1 MEISG
6 QIGASF
12 VRQVQSHGAEANESG
27 AAFSRQISEL
37 TDEMKAFAN
46 LARDQSKTKVND
58 QAGRDKS
65 AQQQQLDQQYR
76 TDVVLQQSQVMAEMA
91 QHSQHL
97 AGVRGAN
104 ELDQLI
110 AALISEMFSP
120 EEATKLRKKQASNK
134 TPFGAKLEQLLQLEA
149 EFKQLPLSEDE
160 RRASD
165 QFFDYLHR
173 FDHLKKRLRQLDIME
188 NQAKANAKR
197 ARAAKQP
204 PKAP

>member
-1 MEISG
+1 
-6 QIGASF
+6 
-12 VRQVQSHGAEANESG
+12 VQAHGAEANESG
-27 AAFSRQISEL
+27 TAFSRQISEL

-91 QHSQHL
+91 QHSQQL
-97 AGVRGAN
+97 AGVHGAN

-110 AALISEMFSP
+110 AALVSEMFSP

-165 QFFDYLHR
+165 QFFDNLHR